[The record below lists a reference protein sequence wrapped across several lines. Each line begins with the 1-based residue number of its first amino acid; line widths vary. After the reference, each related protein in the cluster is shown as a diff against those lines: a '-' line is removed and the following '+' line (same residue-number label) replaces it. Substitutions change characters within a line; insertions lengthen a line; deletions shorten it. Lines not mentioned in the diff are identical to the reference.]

1 MKSPTT
7 SVPSETAPLDFAA
20 QSVRGFCDAL
30 AAKTA
35 TPGGG
40 AVAGVTAAH
49 AAALLAM
56 VVEYSIGK
64 PSFATHEEEGPA
76 ILASLRSSITKC
88 LAAANGDA
96 AAYGVLNRLWKRPAG
111 DPERTAG
118 WSKAVQDAI
127 DAPLLIVRLAAE
139 IAGRSRDL
147 AGHTAKHLDSDLA
160 IAADLSGCAAR
171 AAAWNVRV
179 NLPNVSESDRR
190 VAIGR
195 DLDELLAIIAED
207 IAITDRLLSARR

>member
-1 MKSPTT
+1 MSSPTI
-7 SVPSETAPLDFAA
+7 SMASDIAPIDFSA

-49 AAALLAM
+49 AASLLAM
-56 VVEYSIGK
+56 VVEYSLGK
-64 PSFATHEEEGPA
+64 PSFATHEEEGPS
-76 ILASLRSSITKC
+76 ILAALRASVGHC
-88 LAAANGDA
+88 LAAANADA
-96 AAYGVLNRLWKRPAG
+96 AAYGVLNKLWKRPAA
-111 DPERTAG
+111 DPERIAG
-118 WSKAVQDAI
+118 WSTAVHGAI

-139 IAGRSRDL
+139 IAARSRNL

-160 IAADLSGCAAR
+160 IAADLAGCAAR

-179 NLPNVSESDRR
+179 NLPNVDDSDRR

-195 DLDELLAIIAED
+195 DLDELLAIVAED